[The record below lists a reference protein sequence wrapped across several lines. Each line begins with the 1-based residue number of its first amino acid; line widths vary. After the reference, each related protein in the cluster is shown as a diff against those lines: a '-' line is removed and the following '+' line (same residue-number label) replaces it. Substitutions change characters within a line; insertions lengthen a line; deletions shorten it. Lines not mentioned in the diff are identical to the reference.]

1 MSFSNHPF
9 LKYCFATALC
19 FLSLPQGFA
28 QTYSISGKVTDAIS
42 REPIPFASVF
52 LQGKSIGT
60 NSDFEGNYTLQVNVL
75 SDTLVVTS
83 IGYQAAKKPL
93 KNFPAQTVNF
103 ILERAEIS
111 LQEILIR
118 PTEDPAVVMFRKII
132 KNKERNSNNKLKNYS
147 YEAYNKVELDLYD
160 WNDKF
165 QDRKVMRPFQFVFD
179 RIDSIT
185 EDQPFLPVFLS
196 ESLSDYY
203 YRSEPQTEERE
214 VVYAS
219 KQSGIENESFSQ
231 FLGSMYQEVSVYDNW
246 PSLFYKSFVSP
257 VNDNGLAYYKY
268 SLVDSGFIDGVY
280 CYQMTF
286 APKTQSAFT
295 FVGDMWIA
303 DSSYAL
309 KQVSM
314 EASKHVNINFIDK
327 MSFFQQ
333 FELVNDSLW
342 MLSKDKLVIRFKMTE
357 NMLGFI
363 GRKTASYKDIQV
375 DRTDMEQFFTTR
387 TDIVVDEKAFE
398 KQDSF
403 WNEKRHE
410 ELTLNETG
418 VYEMVDSLKNTRA
431 FKNWLD
437 VVNMVLTGYY
447 DAGWIELGPIASA
460 ISFNDVENVRFRFG
474 FRTSNEFSKRF
485 RIGAY
490 GAYGTA
496 DKRFKWGAD
505 AIFMIAKDPRQM
517 VGVEYSRDLDL
528 KATSAAQFGQDNFL
542 TGLIRRNVPQRLS
555 YVKQGAVFYEKEW
568 KVGYSNRI
576 TLRHRDIVPES
587 AFDFKYLED
596 TENGRL
602 DTVTSFITAEAS
614 FRLRFAYREKFVTGD
629 FDRVSLGTRY
639 PTLIAAYTLGV
650 KSIFGSDYNYHKI
663 EVALNY
669 NFPINPIGT
678 FNVTLVA
685 GKTFG
690 TLPFLLLNVLPGNE
704 TFFYNRFAFNL
715 MNRFEF
721 VTDMYAALHV
731 RHHFEGYFFNKIP
744 WVRKLKLREIIF
756 ANAVIGTMSAT
767 NKKANELNYKANE
780 LNYYFYVPFPK
791 PYVEVGF
798 GIENIFKLFEV
809 DFMWRLTYRGN
820 PYAPAWLPM
829 FGMKLEF

>member
-1 MSFSNHPF
+1 MSFSSQLY
-9 LKYCFATALC
+9 LKLC
-19 FLSLPQGFA
+19 IVPVVLLLVQQQAFA
-28 QTYSISGKVTDAIS
+28 QGYSISGKVTDAVS
-42 REPIPFASVF
+42 REPIPFAGVF

-60 NSDFEGNYTLQVNVL
+60 TTDFEGNYTLQTAVL

-83 IGYQAAKKPL
+83 IGYQTAKKAL
-93 KNFPAQTVNF
+93 KPVAMQTVNF
-103 ILERAEIS
+103 LLERAEIS

-118 PTEDPAVVMFRKII
+118 PTEDPAIVMFRKII
-132 KNKERNSNNKLKNYS
+132 ANKARNSNNKLSNYS

-203 YRSEPQTEERE
+203 YRSTPQKEERE
-214 VVYAS
+214 EVFAS
-219 KQSGIENESFSQ
+219 KQSGVENESFSQ

-257 VNDNGLAYYKY
+257 VNDNGLSYYKY
-268 SLVDSGFIDGVY
+268 SLVDSGFINGVY

-286 APKTQSAFT
+286 APKTQNALTFT
-295 FVGDMWIA
+295 GDMWIA
-303 DSSYAL
+303 DSSYAI

-314 EASKHVNINFIDK
+314 EASKHANINFIDK

-333 FELVNDSLW
+333 FEFVDDSVW
-342 MLSKDKLVIRFKMTE
+342 MLSKDKLVIRFKVTE

-363 GRKTASYKDIQV
+363 GRKTASYKKFQVNRSDINNFFQTRADIQV
-375 DRTDMEQFFTTR
+375 DET
-387 TDIVVDEKAFE
+387 AFQ
-398 KQDSF
+398 KPDTF
-403 WNEKRHE
+403 WARQRHE
-410 ELTLNETG
+410 ELTLNESG

-474 FRTSNEFSKRF
+474 FRTSNEISKRF

-490 GAYGTA
+490 GAYGIA

-505 AIFMIAKDPRQM
+505 AVFMIDKDPRQM
-517 VGVEYSRDLDL
+517 IGAEYSRDLDL
-528 KATSAAQFGQDNFL
+528 KSTSPAQFTQDNFL
-542 TGLIRRNVPQRLS
+542 TGLVRRNVPQRLS

-568 KVGYSNRI
+568 RVGYSNRI
-576 TLRHRDIVPES
+576 TLRHRDIAPEY
-587 AFDFKYLED
+587 DFYYI
-596 TENGRL
+596 NGSDNGYA
-602 DTVTSFITAEAS
+602 DTVESFITAEAS

-639 PTLIAAYTLGV
+639 PTLLAVYTLGL
-650 KSIFGSDYNYHKI
+650 KNILGSDYTYHKI
-663 EVALNY
+663 EVAIND
-669 NFPINPIGT
+669 NIPINPIGSLNIT
-678 FNVTLVA
+678 FVA

-690 TLPFLLLNVLPGNE
+690 TLPFLLLNVQPGNE

-721 VTDMYAALHV
+721 VTDMYAALHL
-731 RHHFEGYFFNKIP
+731 RHHFEGYFLNKIP

-756 ANAVIGTMSAT
+756 ANAVIGTMSDA
-767 NKKANELNYKANE
+767 NKAANALND
-780 LNYYFYVPFPK
+780 YFYVPFPK

-809 DFMWRLTYRGN
+809 DFMWRLTYRDKPN
-820 PYAPAWLPM
+820 APGWVPM